1 MTIEYKVGIMLS
13 PASLAYS
20 RQAPPVRPSRSL
32 EGLEQ
37 VIPPRVPQP
46 PARPTLQLDKPLP
59 DLPSQIQSL
68 PDASEMRGSTA
79 WSDDSSTIS
88 SADSDGSQDH
98 ESTHSTESYPVFV
111 RSASDDLPGL
121 VDHPP
126 VSSLDRAEP
135 IVDPCAKQSTIASYS
150 PSLSLSQHA
159 LSVSKDDR
167 YGSPPEWAQKRA
179 GPNHYF
185 REKKWDFFPE
195 LATPSALGAGP
206 SGRVPPASSQWRKR
220 NAGKLHLSSFDFGR
234 NRRRSNTSDRGT
246 LTLAHEVRDSIRS
259 YVHRTLSRRSAEKDK
274 PNRRGRPTTAPSFYP
289 PKYASSQGTATSS
302 DHPHGT
308 STEES
313 SPMDIDIRMRTLS
326 ISTDSSMSERWV
338 ESPEPIPVHRTKQLA
353 VPITP
358 YQKYGAAIWDKSGG
372 TKRVS
377 YRPNQQVKF
386 PKHQRNI
393 YPSSAQKSKS
403 GTDFTSANP
412 TAPLSPPVRSVIQQN
427 TREAIRVLQDGTT
440 QVLDVL
446 DEAKKKVIKSS
457 DDRRRMQLKSQIKLI
472 GPVNPYTTYGR
483 VESWI

>member
-1 MTIEYKVGIMLS
+1 MLS
-13 PASLAYS
+13 PTSLAYT

-37 VIPPRVPQP
+37 VVPPRVPQH
-46 PARPTLQLDKPLP
+46 PARPTPQLDKPLP
-59 DLPSQIQSL
+59 DLPSQVRSL

-88 SADSDGSQDH
+88 SVDSDGSRNR

-111 RSASDDLPGL
+111 RSAADDLAGL

-126 VSSLDRAEP
+126 ISSLDRAEP
-135 IVDPCAKQSTIASYS
+135 IVDPCAKPSTIASYS

-159 LSVSKDDR
+159 LSISKDDR
-167 YGSPPEWAQKRA
+167 HGSPPEWAQKRA

-195 LATPSALGAGP
+195 LATPSALGPGAAGRFP
-206 SGRVPPASSQWRKR
+206 SAGSQSRKR
-220 NAGKLHLSSFDFGR
+220 NGSKLHLSSFEFGR

-259 YVHRTLSRRSAEKDK
+259 YVHRTLSKRSVEKDK
-274 PNRRGRPTTAPSFYP
+274 SKRPGRPTTAPSFYP
-289 PKYASSQGTATSS
+289 PKYASSQGGATSS
-302 DHPHGT
+302 DHSYYGP
-308 STEES
+308 SREES
-313 SPMDIDIRMRTLS
+313 SPVDMDIRMRTLS
-326 ISTDSSMSERWV
+326 ISTASTASERWA
-338 ESPEPIPVHRTKQLA
+338 ESPKPVPLHRTKQLA

-377 YRPNQQVKF
+377 YRPNHQVKF
-386 PKHQRNI
+386 SKHQRNI
-393 YPSSAQKSKS
+393 YPSSTQKSKS
-403 GTDFTSANP
+403 SPDITSANP
-412 TAPLSPPVRSVIQQN
+412 TAPLSPLVRSVIQQN
-427 TREAIRVLQDGTT
+427 TREAMRVLQDGTI

-446 DEAKKKVIKSS
+446 GEAKKKVIGSS
-457 DDRRRMQLKSQIKLI
+457 VDRRRMQLKSQIKLI

-483 VESWI
+483 VDSWI